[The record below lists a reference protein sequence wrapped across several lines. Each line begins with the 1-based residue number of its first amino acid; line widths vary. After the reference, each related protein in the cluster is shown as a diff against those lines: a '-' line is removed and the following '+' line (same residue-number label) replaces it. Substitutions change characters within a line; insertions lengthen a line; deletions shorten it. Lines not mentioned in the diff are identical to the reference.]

1 MNRSMMAGVVLGV
14 TAVLSLG
21 AVAGYKA
28 FKGPAYADILEVKSV
43 HEVVSGP
50 EESCADEQVTKKAAV
65 KDENRVAGTVI
76 GGVVGGL
83 LGNQVGGGTGKTLAT
98 IAGAAGGAYAG
109 NQIQKGMQ
117 DRDTTTTSER
127 RCKTVTKSQQK
138 LVGYD
143 VRYLLDGKE
152 ATVRTTTRPSEKRV
166 RVEDGKLAFGEPER
180 DGKKP

>member
-1 MNRSMMAGVVLGV
+1 MNRSMAAGVLLGV
-14 TAVLSLG
+14 GAVLSIG

-28 FKGPAYADILEVKSV
+28 FKGPVYADILEVKPV
-43 HEVVSGP
+43 HESVSSP
-50 EESCADEQVTKKAAV
+50 EESCADEQVTKKAPV
-65 KDENRVAGTVI
+65 KDEKRVAGTVI

-117 DRDTTTTSER
+117 ERDTTTTTER
-127 RCKTVTKSQQK
+127 RCKTVTKTHQK
-138 LVGYD
+138 LLGYD

-152 ATVRTTTRPSEKRV
+152 AIVRTPTRPSEKRV
-166 RVEDGKLAFGEPER
+166 RVEDGKLAFGVHEP
-180 DGKKP
+180 DGKNP